1 MFKIFDQCDGVFK
14 IFYKGNKHQSL
25 YPDSSETIKKFKT
38 SVAMH
43 NTNVEYYTQQFLKKQ
58 MRSEKQKRSEK
69 TSWKQPNKTQDIEGL
84 Q

>member
-43 NTNVEYYTQQFLKKQ
+43 NTNVEYYTQQFLKKTDEIGKT
-58 MRSEKQKRSEK
+58 EKIGKNILK
-69 TSWKQPNKTQDIEGL
+69 TTK
-84 Q
+84 